1 MLKLNTEIRNV
12 FGKKLKSDRKE
23 GKLPAVVYG
32 KGKESKALFVNLN
45 EFKKIWNKIEEATIV
60 KLQGGSSDDVL
71 VYDAEK
77 DPVRGEFVHVD
88 FYALDVDK
96 PITADVNIVFEGV
109 APAVK
114 ELGGVLVK
122 VLHKL
127 EIEALPKDFP
137 HEIKIDVSK
146 LANIGDRIT
155 VKDLALGKSVK
166 IKAREDQVIV
176 LAKPHTEEKVEEAP
190 KAIEDIELSEKKGK
204 KPASPSLGGEE
215 EGEEGTA
222 APGGKAAPE
231 TKKEG
236 KK

>member
-1 MLKLNTEIRNV
+1 M
-12 FGKKLKSDRKE
+12 
-23 GKLPAVVYG
+23 
-32 KGKESKALFVNLN
+32 
-45 EFKKIWNKIEEATIV
+45 
-60 KLQGGSSDDVL
+60 
-71 VYDAEK
+71 
-77 DPVRGEFVHVD
+77 
-88 FYALDVDK
+88 DK
-96 PITADVNIVFEGV
+96 PITAEVKIIFDGV

-122 VLHKL
+122 VLHSL

-166 IKAREDQVIV
+166 IEAREDQVIV

-204 KPASPSLGGEE
+204 KEE
-215 EGEEGTA
+215 EGEEGTTT
-222 APGGKAAPE
+222 PGGKAVPE
-231 TKKEG
+231 AKKEG

>member
-12 FGKKLKSDRKE
+12 FGKKLKEGRKE

-60 KLQGGSSDDVL
+60 KLEGGSSDDVL

-96 PITADVNIVFEGV
+96 PITADVMIVFEGV

-166 IKAREDQVIV
+166 VKVREDQVIV
-176 LAKPHTEEKVEEAP
+176 LAKPHTEEKVEETP

-204 KPASPSLGGEE
+204 KEE
-215 EGEEGTA
+215 EGEEGTV
-222 APGGKAAPE
+222 APGGKTAPE
-231 TKKEG
+231 AKKEN

>member
-12 FGKKLKSDRKE
+12 FGKKLKEGRKE

-60 KLQGGSSDDVL
+60 KLQGGSTDDVL

-77 DPVRGEFVHVD
+77 DPVRGEFIHVD

-96 PITADVNIVFEGV
+96 PITAEVKIVFEGV
-109 APAVK
+109 SPAIK
-114 ELGGVLVK
+114 EKGGVLVK
-122 VLHKL
+122 VLHSL

-146 LANIGDRIT
+146 LVNIGDRIT
-155 VKDLALGKSVK
+155 IKDLALGKSAKVK
-166 IKAREDQVIV
+166 TREDQVIV
-176 LAKPHTEEKVEEAP
+176 LAKPHEEEKKVEETP
-190 KAIEDIELSEKKGK
+190 TKIEDIELSEKKGK
-204 KPASPSLGGEE
+204 KEE
-215 EGEEGTA
+215 EGEEA
-222 APGGKAAPE
+222 APGGKTAPE
-231 TKKEG
+231 AKKEG

>member
-1 MLKLNTEIRNV
+1 MKRPQSSS
-12 FGKKLKSDRKE
+12 F
-23 GKLPAVVYG
+23 
-32 KGKESKALFVNLN
+32 
-45 EFKKIWNKIEEATIV
+45 
-60 KLQGGSSDDVL
+60 QGGSSDDVL

-77 DPVRGEFVHVD
+77 DPVKGEFIHVD

-96 PITADVNIVFEGV
+96 PITADVNIVFEGA

-166 IKAREDQVIV
+166 VKVREDQVIV
-176 LAKPHTEEKVEEAP
+176 LAKPHEEEKVEEAP

-204 KPASPSLGGEE
+204 KEE
-215 EGEEGTA
+215 EGAEGMA
-222 APGGKAAPE
+222 APGGKRLREAKKKVRNNQA
-231 TKKEG
+231 TKNRPVNRPATFKNSQRG
-236 KK
+236 RSVFCGRLVFLFGIICSQMRKFLKPLTVSLAFVFTFL

>member
-12 FGKKLKSDRKE
+12 FGKKLKEDRKE

-45 EFKKIWNKIEEATIV
+45 EFKKIWNKIEESTIV
-60 KLQGGSSDDVL
+60 KLQGGSDDDVL

-109 APAVK
+109 SPAVK
-114 ELGGVLVK
+114 ELGGFLVK

-155 VKDLALGKSVK
+155 VKDLAFGKSVK
-166 IKAREDQVIV
+166 VNAREDQVIV
-176 LAKPHTEEKVEEAP
+176 LAKPHEEEKVEEAP

-204 KPASPSLGGEE
+204 KEE
-215 EGEEGTA
+215 EGEESA
-222 APGGKAAPE
+222 APAGGKAAPE
-231 TKKEG
+231 AKKEG

>member
-12 FGKKLKSDRKE
+12 FGKKLKEDRKE

-45 EFKKIWNKIEEATIV
+45 EFKKIWNKIEESTIV
-60 KLQGGSSDDVL
+60 KLQGGSDDDVL

-114 ELGGVLVK
+114 ELGGFLVK

-155 VKDLALGKSVK
+155 VKDLAFGKSVK
-166 IKAREDQVIV
+166 VNAREDQVIV
-176 LAKPHTEEKVEEAP
+176 LAKPHEEEKVEEAP

-204 KPASPSLGGEE
+204 KEE
-215 EGEEGTA
+215 EGEESA
-222 APGGKAAPE
+222 APAGGKAAPE
-231 TKKEG
+231 AKKEG

>member
-1 MLKLNTEIRNV
+1 MSNLK
-12 FGKKLKSDRKE
+12 
-23 GKLPAVVYG
+23 AV
-32 KGKESKALFVNLN
+32 
-45 EFKKIWNKIEEATIV
+45 
-60 KLQGGSSDDVL
+60 QSDDVL

-166 IKAREDQVIV
+166 VKVRGRPGHSFGQTAYGRKSGRN
-176 LAKPHTEEKVEEAP
+176 AKSHRRH
-190 KAIEDIELSEKKGK
+190 
-204 KPASPSLGGEE
+204 
-215 EGEEGTA
+215 
-222 APGGKAAPE
+222 
-231 TKKEG
+231 
-236 KK
+236 

>member
-1 MLKLNTEIRNV
+1 
-12 FGKKLKSDRKE
+12 
-23 GKLPAVVYG
+23 
-32 KGKESKALFVNLN
+32 
-45 EFKKIWNKIEEATIV
+45 
-60 KLQGGSSDDVL
+60 
-71 VYDAEK
+71 
-77 DPVRGEFVHVD
+77 
-88 FYALDVDK
+88 VDK
-96 PITADVNIVFEGV
+96 PITAEVKIVFEGV

-114 ELGGVLVK
+114 EKGGVLVK
-122 VLHKL
+122 VLHSLK
-127 EIEALPKDFP
+127 IEALPKDFP

-166 IKAREDQVIV
+166 IEAREDQVIV

-204 KPASPSLGGEE
+204 KEE

-222 APGGKAAPE
+222 MPGGKTVPE
-231 TKKEG
+231 AKKEG

>member
-1 MLKLNTEIRNV
+1 M
-12 FGKKLKSDRKE
+12 
-23 GKLPAVVYG
+23 
-32 KGKESKALFVNLN
+32 
-45 EFKKIWNKIEEATIV
+45 
-60 KLQGGSSDDVL
+60 
-71 VYDAEK
+71 
-77 DPVRGEFVHVD
+77 
-88 FYALDVDK
+88 DK
-96 PITADVNIVFEGV
+96 PITADVNIVFEGA

-146 LANIGDRIT
+146 LTNIGDRIT

-166 IKAREDQVIV
+166 VKVREDQVIV
-176 LAKPHTEEKVEEAP
+176 LVKPHEEEKVEEAP

-204 KPASPSLGGEE
+204 KEE
-215 EGEEGTA
+215 EGAEGMA
-222 APGGKAAPE
+222 APGGKTAPE
-231 TKKEG
+231 AKKEG

>member
-12 FGKKLKSDRKE
+12 FGKKLKEVRKE

-45 EFKKIWNKIEEATIV
+45 EFKKIWNKIEESTIV
-60 KLQGGSSDDVL
+60 KLQGGSNDDVL

-109 APAVK
+109 APSVK
-114 ELGGVLVK
+114 ELGAVLVK

-146 LANIGDRIT
+146 LAKIGDRIT

-166 IKAREDQVIV
+166 VKAREDQIIV
-176 LAKPHTEEKVEEAP
+176 LAKPHEEEKVEEAP
-190 KAIEDIELSEKKGK
+190 RTIEDIELSEKKGK
-204 KPASPSLGGEE
+204 KEE
-215 EGEEGTA
+215 EGEEGMAT
-222 APGGKAAPE
+222 PGAKPAPE
-231 TKKEG
+231 AKKEG